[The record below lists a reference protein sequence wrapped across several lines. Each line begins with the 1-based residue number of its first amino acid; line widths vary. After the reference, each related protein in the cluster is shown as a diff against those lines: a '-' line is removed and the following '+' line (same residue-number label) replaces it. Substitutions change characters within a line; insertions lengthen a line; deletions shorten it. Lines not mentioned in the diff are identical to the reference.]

1 MSMPMRGNGGRRTFN
16 LSSEISSFLPW
27 LICHV
32 IAGVILCA
40 YFIAD
45 EYGEETADIFY
56 KPLAAA
62 AFVSM
67 GVALVSWLVLG
78 RRSSGRRI
86 ELGDFDRMMVYGRF
100 GGGRNSKR
108 LREAVIELH
117 LYNFNDALD
126 ILKEIE
132 EGEEDGGRLSV
143 VDFYMGRCYQL
154 MGYPA
159 NGAKYFKEAI
169 EKGLKLND
177 TYLLAARCLTQNG
190 RFDEAVDCY
199 KVLLER
205 DCYFDFLYTD
215 IGIAYL
221 KKGDGESALEYFK
234 KSVDEG
240 KNYSFALGG
249 CSLAYL
255 QLKNL
260 EESNNYYKKA
270 LLCNM
275 DDING
280 FKIFYCNI
288 AESVGLY
295 DEIDPNLKRHSD
307 ADGGDEEIQR

>member
-1 MSMPMRGNGGRRTFN
+1 MSMPMRGNGGRRVFS
-16 LSSEISSFLPW
+16 LASEFGRFFPW
-27 LICHV
+27 LACHV
-32 IAGVILCA
+32 VIGVILCA

-45 EYGEETADIFY
+45 EYGEETVDIFY
-56 KPLAAA
+56 KPLAGA

-67 GVALVSWLVLG
+67 AVALLSWVFLG
-78 RRSSGRRI
+78 RRDPERNVS
-86 ELGDFDRMMVYGRF
+86 LGEFDRMMVYGRF
-100 GGGRNSKR
+100 GGGINSKK
-108 LREAVIELH
+108 LKEAVIELH

-126 ILKEIE
+126 TLKEIE
-132 EGEEDGGRLSV
+132 EEEEDESRLSV

-154 MGYPA
+154 MGYPS
-159 NGAKYFKEAI
+159 NGAKYYKEAL

-199 KVLLER
+199 KVLLEKN
-205 DCYFDFLYTD
+205 CYFDFIYTD

-221 KKGDGESALEYFK
+221 KKGDSENALEYFR

-255 QLKNL
+255 QMKNL
-260 EESNNYYKKA
+260 EESNKYYKKA

-295 DEIDPNLKRHSD
+295 DEIDPNIKRHSD
-307 ADGGDEEIQR
+307 VVGDDDEIVR

>member
-1 MSMPMRGNGGRRTFN
+1 MPMRGYGGRRTFS
-16 LSSEISSFLPW
+16 LASEISGFLPW
-27 LICHV
+27 LAVHV
-32 IAGVILCA
+32 VIGVVLCA

-45 EYGEETADIFY
+45 EQGFEAAEIYY

-67 GVALVSWLVLG
+67 AVAFVSWLFLG
-78 RRSSGRRI
+78 RRDPERNI
-86 ELGDFDRMMVYGRF
+86 ELGDFDKMMVYGRF
-100 GGGRNSKR
+100 GGGRNSKK
-108 LREAVIELH
+108 LKEAVIELH

-126 ILKEIE
+126 TLKEIE
-132 EGEEDGGRLSV
+132 EEEEDEGRLSV
-143 VDFYMGRCYQL
+143 ENFYMGRCYQL

-159 NGAKYFKEAI
+159 NGAKYFREAI
-169 EKGLKLND
+169 DNGLKLND
-177 TYLLAARCLTQNG
+177 TYLLEARCLTQNG

-205 DCYFDFLYTD
+205 NCYFDFIYTD

-221 KKGDGESALEYFK
+221 KKGDSENALEYFK

-255 QLKNL
+255 QMKNL
-260 EESNNYYKKA
+260 EESNKYYKKA
-270 LLCNM
+270 LMCNM

-295 DEIDPNLKRHSD
+295 DEIDPNIKRRSGIGKD
-307 ADGGDEEIQR
+307 DDDEIIR